1 MIPALQKMLAT
12 FPFKIKGFHSD
23 NDSEYIN
30 YSVAELLETM
40 RIHFTKS
47 RPRRSNDNGL
57 VESKNG
63 SVIRNIYGYTHI
75 PQSQEE
81 LFEALNSGPLYR
93 YVNFHRPCYFSK
105 TSTDEKGKQ
114 KKSYR
119 YEDMM
124 TPYEKFRS
132 LACPRLY
139 LKSGITFKKLD
150 AFTSEITDNEA
161 AEQLNLARDKLFN
174 QLHERLKIGT

>member
-23 NDSEYIN
+23 NGSEYIN

-63 SVIRNIYGYTHI
+63 SVIRKMYGYTHI
-75 PQSQEE
+75 PQSQAE

-93 YVNFHRPCYFSK
+93 YVNFHRPCYFPK
-105 TSTDEKGKQ
+105 TSTDEKGK
-114 KKSYR
+114 
-119 YEDMM
+119 
-124 TPYEKFRS
+124 
-132 LACPRLY
+132 
-139 LKSGITFKKLD
+139 
-150 AFTSEITDNEA
+150 
-161 AEQLNLARDKLFN
+161 
-174 QLHERLKIGT
+174 